1 LDEIFSRFRDQ
12 FTSFEWENIRKQ
24 PDQKSQEDAFRRNWS
39 CKEAFTKARGDGIGF
54 ELKRCEFDIK
64 ESPPEGYL
72 PFTHIAHVRVDGKEV
87 KDDWIFYLQPLRDH
101 WVTVAR
107 GPPSDVIDAYGE
119 FTKTMQKRFFSTQ
132 EWKVAIQARQTGF
145 NIIGIRQVE

>member
-1 LDEIFSRFRDQ
+1 MSQ
-12 FTSFEWENIRKQ
+12 
-24 PDQKSQEDAFRRNWS
+24 SQE
-39 CKEAFTKARGDGIGF
+39 EEEEEEEGEEEGPFTDRSSQDWF
-54 ELKRCEFDIK
+54 EEILFSTHKNFNDNISISHFFETRSK
-64 ESPPEGYL
+64 PKGYL

-132 EWKVAIQARQTGF
+132 EWKAAIQARQTGF
-145 NIIGIRQVE
+145 NIIGIRCGLESNRIE